1 MYILA
6 AAQLLKLGGS
16 DRYEA
21 KITELQIQTNDRE
34 RRIPETPT
42 RGAPPTVREVLLF
55 NDEILVKL
63 FCVILIFFY
72 FITF

>member
-21 KITELQIQTNDRE
+21 KITELQIQTNDRD
-34 RRIPETPT
+34 RRVPETPIHS
-42 RGAPPTVREVLLF
+42 APPTVRGAVLPLR
-55 NDEILVKL
+55 DG
-63 FCVILIFFY
+63 
-72 FITF
+72 